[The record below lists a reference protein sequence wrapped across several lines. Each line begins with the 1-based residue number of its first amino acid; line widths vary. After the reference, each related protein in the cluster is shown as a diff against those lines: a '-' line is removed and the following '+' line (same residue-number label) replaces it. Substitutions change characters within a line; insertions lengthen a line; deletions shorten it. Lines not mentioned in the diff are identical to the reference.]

1 MWEVVCGW
9 KYSLRNPCRRGP
21 AHLKPDCG
29 MEESII
35 TAGCGMKKNMVMVR
49 SRMYK
54 REPMTN
60 IKSGWVARWG
70 EGLWNAECPSR
81 YTFDQQGASCQ
92 PGCEDTDMP
101 RFNPRP
107 KSSTESSQQRI
118 LLRLISVCELILC
131 REWGAQANKQTLH
144 KTAKS
149 LLCEHSLACTVKQW
163 V

>member
-1 MWEVVCGW
+1 MAENIAWGILADVALPIWSLTAVWRNQLSRQGVGRRRIWWWWE
-9 KYSLRNPCRRGP
+9 
-21 AHLKPDCG
+21 A
-29 MEESII
+29 E
-35 TAGCGMKKNMVMVR
+35 AGCT
-49 SRMYK
+49 MYK